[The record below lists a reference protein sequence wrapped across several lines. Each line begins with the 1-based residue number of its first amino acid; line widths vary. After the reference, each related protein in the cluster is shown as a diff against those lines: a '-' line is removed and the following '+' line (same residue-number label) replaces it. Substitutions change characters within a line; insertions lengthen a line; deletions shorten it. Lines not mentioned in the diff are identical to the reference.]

1 MSMIDFSPY
10 EAQRRATTAQFGSTS
25 ARNAYAQFLSK
36 TRGNRNLKLMQEQ
49 YARQAPDVIGS
60 FVRRG
65 MVAPNIR
72 SGVYEK
78 GLQDFA
84 VQAQRS
90 QQDLQ
95 DELNQQQTMAGL
107 EQADLEAGLRS
118 ALADIEAQKAREI
131 RNAASTI
138 SSFKP
143 FLG

>member
-10 EAQRRATTAQFGSTS
+10 EAQRRATGQQFGATS

-36 TRGNRNLKLMQEQ
+36 TRGNRNLALMREQ
-49 YARQAPDVIGS
+49 YAKQAPNVIGS

-65 MVAPNIR
+65 MVAPNVK
-72 SGVYEK
+72 SGVYES

-84 VQAQRS
+84 RQAQRD

-95 DELNQQQTMAGL
+95 EQLDQQQMMSGL
-107 EQADLEAGLRS
+107 EQADLEAGYRS

-131 RNAASTI
+131 RDAASTL

>member
-10 EAQRRATTAQFGSTS
+10 QARRSAATGQFGATS

-36 TRGNRNLKLMQEQ
+36 TRGQRNLNLMQEQ
-49 YARQAPDVIGS
+49 FQRQAPNVVGS

-65 MVAPNIR
+65 LAGPNVR
-72 SGVYEK
+72 SGTYET

-84 VQAQRS
+84 VQAQRQ
-90 QQDLQ
+90 QQDLM
-95 DELNQQQTMAGL
+95 DEINQGQMMADL
-107 EQADLEAGLRS
+107 QQADLEASLKS
-118 ALADIEAQKAREI
+118 QLADIESEKAREI

-143 FLG
+143 FLR